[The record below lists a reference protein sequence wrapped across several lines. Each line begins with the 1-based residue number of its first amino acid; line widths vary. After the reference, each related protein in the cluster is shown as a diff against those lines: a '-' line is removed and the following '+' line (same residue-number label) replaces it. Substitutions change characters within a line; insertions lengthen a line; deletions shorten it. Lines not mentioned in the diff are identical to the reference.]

1 MVGQKMLIPKKLE
14 SSPNPLYDLVF
25 PGFSSGRMSGARG
38 STFVAQEGF
47 RILTLGTLPA

>member
-25 PGFSSGRMSGARG
+25 PGFSSGGCPAHVEVRLSR
-38 STFVAQEGF
+38 TKGF
-47 RILTLGTLPA
+47 AF